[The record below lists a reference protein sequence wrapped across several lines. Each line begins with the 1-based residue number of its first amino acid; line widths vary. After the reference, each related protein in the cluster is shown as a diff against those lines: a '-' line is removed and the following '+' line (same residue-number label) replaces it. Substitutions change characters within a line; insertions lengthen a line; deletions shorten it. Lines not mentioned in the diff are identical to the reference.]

1 MAPRLYRE
9 QALYLQILRDLLLPA
24 VRASL
29 ATLLTADDGQR
40 LAAID
45 VARRAEIQARID
57 ALVQRCCSLLTIE
70 QLMDLSR
77 QISREQ
83 VVRVQQAQKALLED
97 RPTDAV
103 HPERSPTDSGPR
115 ATQSIQLSLDPPI
128 HQPSLLQGL
137 LPTGGQEDSEIDLA
151 ELEKADHEQADHEQA
166 DHEESPTE
174 QSVPEET
181 EIEDDDSLQSEWSG
195 QGATSDLAMLR
206 SLFVMAG
213 QAMVAAESSGGSELD
228 SWPRSL
234 PSTEAGSGLLPAMPR
249 ELVRWL
255 DGLDRALLRRLRNL
269 SHALNVEL
277 MRSGLASSLLPISLL
292 DAALSGQVESLPA
305 ASNLL
310 RLRVPLPE
318 ASVDQWVELS
328 CLLLRPSELEF
339 DHAELRRC
347 RMCLRHRRRELLT
360 MVQKQRHWQRRSTI
374 RQVQEQWWPS
384 PPSDPQ
390 MRA

>member
-9 QALYLQILRDLLLPA
+9 QALYLQILRDLLPPA

-45 VARRAEIQARID
+45 VARRAEIQGRID

-103 HPERSPTDSGPR
+103 HPELSPTDSGPR

-128 HQPSLLQGL
+128 QQPSLLQGL
-137 LPTGGQEDSEIDLA
+137 LPNGGQEDSEMDLA
-151 ELEKADHEQADHEQA
+151 ELEQA
-166 DHEESPTE
+166 DHEEADHEGIPNE
-174 QSVPEET
+174 QSLPEED

-213 QAMVAAESSGGSELD
+213 QAMVAAESSGGSEQD

-347 RMCLRHRRRELLT
+347 RMRLRHRRRELLT

-390 MRA
+390 TRA